1 MGRLEKEGKPEDL
14 PNVIFKYKT
23 SG

>member
-1 MGRLEKEGKPEDL
+1 MGRLENEGKPEDL
-14 PNVIFKYKT
+14 PDVIFKYKT

>member
-1 MGRLEKEGKPEDL
+1 MGRYEKEGKPEDL
-14 PNVIFKYKT
+14 PNVVFIVRT